1 MDASLAEIGRI
12 PIDLRIG
19 VTGHRWIPDDAST
32 RATVLTCVEQ
42 VMAARSHPVLQ
53 ATTTGVTVVS
63 ALAEGAD
70 RIVAHVGLDLGA
82 RLEVVLPLEIDD
94 YVRDFTSAA
103 SRAEFHELC
112 ARAASVQVVDATPTR
127 DIGYS
132 SAGRTMADRI
142 DVLIAIH
149 DGEPA
154 RGAGGTAEIVRYTHS
169 LGLPVVDIRATRGA
183 AQVLV
188 EPATLPDLATVP
200 LAPDAQ
206 RRLDAF
212 NAARLT
218 DREQQVARAALD
230 AEPTQQL
237 LPYFLRADQL
247 ALRYQARHRLAISML
262 YALSALAVGA
272 VAFQHVFFQE
282 QYWLGWI
289 EFAALVIVFVIS
301 LLRVSLL
308 GRWTSARFIAERLR
322 SAMFL
327 SRVGG
332 VPTFATIPGSRD
344 EERPGAD
351 WAGRAVRE
359 IWFRSATTVDV
370 DLLAEARDIASD
382 LVQGQIN
389 YHQKRRNRWERL
401 QRRTTWLAIGLFG
414 LSVISSLAHSL
425 HVLPETWPDVTVF
438 VSIVIPAVAAAISG
452 FAAQSE
458 FGRQAMQSAHAL
470 RELQRLQ
477 VVLGSAQTEA
487 EVWPLLTQLDAL
499 MHGDAAEWYVSAS
512 LHDEKLPG

>member
-1 MDASLAEIGRI
+1 
-12 PIDLRIG
+12 
-19 VTGHRWIPDDAST
+19 
-32 RATVLTCVEQ
+32 
-42 VMAARSHPVLQ
+42 
-53 ATTTGVTVVS
+53 
-63 ALAEGAD
+63 
-70 RIVAHVGLDLGA
+70 
-82 RLEVVLPLEIDD
+82 
-94 YVRDFTSAA
+94 
-103 SRAEFHELC
+103 
-112 ARAASVQVVDATPTR
+112 
-127 DIGYS
+127 
-132 SAGRTMADRI
+132 MADRI

-154 RGAGGTAEIVRYTHS
+154 RGAGGTAEIIRYTHS
-169 LGLPVVDIRATRGA
+169 LGLPVVDIRATRGV
-183 AQVLV
+183 AQVLAG
-188 EPATLPDLATVP
+188 PATLPDLSTVP
-200 LAPDAQ
+200 LAPDAL

-212 NAARLT
+212 NRARLSES
-218 DREQQVARAALD
+218 EQQTARAALEA
-230 AEPTQQL
+230 AEPDQQL

-247 ALRYQARHRLAISML
+247 ALRYQTRHRLAISLL

-282 QYWLGWI
+282 QYWLAWI
-289 EFAALVIVFVIS
+289 EFAALVIVFAIS

-370 DLLAEARDIASD
+370 DLLAEATDIASD
-382 LVQGQIN
+382 LVQSQIN

-401 QRRTTWLAIGLFG
+401 QRRTTWLAIALFG
-414 LSVISSLAHSL
+414 LSVVSSLAHSL
-425 HVLPETWPDVTVF
+425 HVLPENWPDVTVF

-477 VVLGSAQTEA
+477 VVLSSARTEA
-487 EVWPLLTQLDAL
+487 EVRPLLTQLDTL